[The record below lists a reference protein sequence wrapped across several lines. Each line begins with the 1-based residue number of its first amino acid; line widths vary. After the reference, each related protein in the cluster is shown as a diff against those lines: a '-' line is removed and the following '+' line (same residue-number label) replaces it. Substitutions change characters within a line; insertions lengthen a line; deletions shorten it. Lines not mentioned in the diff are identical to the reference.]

1 MRAILKHP
9 FEIVRSTMR
18 ETVSQ
23 LWRWFPR
30 LTGLMSMEAIVQIAS
45 LLTSLLVIR
54 FLPKQDYAWYSIGNS
69 LQGSLA
75 IFSLTG
81 VGTGLIPLAANTKT
95 PTELANV
102 ISSAFRLRMILSA
115 MGCLVAM
122 PIFCTMLYDLEC
134 PWMTGCCLIAMAILS
149 LFAAAKRQMIALPF
163 SLRGMYF
170 FPQLENLLTSV
181 IRTCLTLAVIA
192 AGLANSVSIMFVA
205 ICSALL
211 GLSYLQSN
219 VCRVAVT
226 KGKSKNE
233 VSQKLLRHFWVGLPS
248 SLTYLLESQI
258 VLFLIAILGGSNE
271 VADLNAITRLALI
284 FALPTALI
292 NSVLVPRLSRET
304 NLARLGQYWISSI
317 AIAFGIASA
326 ICVSVY
332 LLSHQILWFFGP
344 QYAQL
349 SMELIAMAILQGF
362 IFVVNVMQVPVVARG
377 WVRATWARPFFCFGA
392 QAITLFFVDVSTVIG
407 AISLMAAGA
416 IGNTVL
422 NCFLLHQGWQGKG
435 SLTSV

>member
-1 MRAILKHP
+1 MP
-9 FEIVRSTMR
+9 VEISLSRTR
-18 ETVSQ
+18 ESISQ

-30 LTGLMSMEAIVQIAS
+30 LTGLMSMEAIVQIVS
-45 LLTSLLVIR
+45 ILTSILVIR

-81 VGTGLIPLAANTKT
+81 VSTGLIPLAANTKT

-102 ISSAFRLRMILSA
+102 ISSAFRLRMILAA
-115 MGCLVAM
+115 MGCLVAI

-134 PWMTGCCLIAMAILS
+134 PWMTGCCLIAMAIVS
-149 LFAAAKRQMIALPF
+149 LFASAKRQMVALPF
-163 SLRGMYF
+163 SLKGMYF
-170 FPQLENLLTSV
+170 FPQFETLLTSV
-181 IRTCLTLAVIA
+181 IRTTLTLAVIA
-192 AGLANSVSIMFVA
+192 AGLTNSVSIMFIA

-219 VCRVAVT
+219 LGRVAVA
-226 KGKSKNE
+226 KGE
-233 VSQKLLRHFWVGLPS
+233 PQREISQQLLRHFWVGLPS

-258 VLFLIAILGGSNE
+258 VLILISILGGSNE
-271 VADLNAITRLALI
+271 VADLAAITRLALI

-304 NLARLGQYWISSI
+304 NLARLKQYWISSI
-317 AIAFGIASA
+317 AVAFGIAS
-326 ICVSVY
+326 ILCVSVC

-349 SMELIAMAILQGF
+349 SMELVAMTMLQGF

-392 QAITLFFVDVSTVIG
+392 QAVALFFFDVSTVIG

-416 IGNTVL
+416 IGNTLL
-422 NCFLLHQGWQGKG
+422 NCYLLHQGWQGKG